1 MTRLPPSLR
10 SLRLSLGLVLAL
22 PALSRAQAPAESGD
36 AATVGVPKPAAE
48 LATGTT
54 FYRGTID
61 AGGQSQAIAVTRT
74 VKEEGGAWVV
84 TDTATLPTGEAVD
97 TTVVEK
103 GSLVVRK
110 RSVRQDPVTL
120 EIVFE
125 GGKAT
130 GSLTMGDEPR
140 PIDAELGGELFA
152 DGSCTHVSLAAL
164 PLAEGYTTRFRNF
177 DVRRQK
183 PSLRQI
189 QVLGVEEIAVA
200 AGTFK
205 AWKAEVSSAE
215 GEPGATL
222 LWIDTASRKV
232 VKTST
237 QTPAMGGATITTEL
251 QP

>member
-1 MTRLPPSLR
+1 
-10 SLRLSLGLVLAL
+10 
-22 PALSRAQAPAESGD
+22 
-36 AATVGVPKPAAE
+36 
-48 LATGTT
+48 
-54 FYRGTID
+54 
-61 AGGQSQAIAVTRT
+61 
-74 VKEEGGAWVV
+74 
-84 TDTATLPTGEAVD
+84 
-97 TTVVEK
+97 
-103 GSLVVRK
+103 
-110 RSVRQDPVTL
+110 
-120 EIVFE
+120 
-125 GGKAT
+125 
-130 GSLTMGDEPR
+130 MGDELR